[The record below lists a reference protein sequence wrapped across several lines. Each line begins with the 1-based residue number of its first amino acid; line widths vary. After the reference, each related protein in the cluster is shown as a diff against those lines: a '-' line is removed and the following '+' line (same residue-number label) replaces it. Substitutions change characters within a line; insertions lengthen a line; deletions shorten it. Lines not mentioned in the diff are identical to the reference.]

1 MKKLVR
7 KSLMSMLLVLSL
19 VLLAACGESDP
30 KSTGT
35 PESSSAVQQENGNNE
50 TNTGSSAE
58 TDKDLFVAVVS
69 EASALDSFSINMTA
83 DQKIEADGEVVES
96 KTVSAMDITVKP
108 EVAFKQV
115 TTVEAAG
122 QKQEMEAYLTADG
135 FFVKE
140 LSSGT
145 WVKLPANM
153 VDQVMQGVDQESLD
167 PSAQLSQLV
176 DYADQFTV
184 EEKDGVYVFTLSAQ
198 GEEFAKLIEE
208 QLAQQQETMAQF
220 GSVAVD
226 SIQYHIE
233 VEKSSNKLLKMD
245 VVFDMTVE
253 NSDAAQSLNIVSNIE
268 TEYFNHNAI
277 EAIVVPEE
285 ALNAEEVTIE

>member
-35 PESSSAVQQENGNNE
+35 PVQQENGNNE

-69 EASALDSFSINMTA
+69 EASSLDSFSINMTA

-115 TTVEAAG
+115 TTIEAAG
-122 QKQEMEAYLTADG
+122 QKQEMEAYLTAEG

-140 LSSGT
+140 LSSGL
-145 WVKLPANM
+145 WVKLPA
-153 VDQVMQGVDQESLD
+153 DAAGQILQGVDQESLD

-208 QLAQQQETMAQF
+208 QLAQQQETMAQL

-226 SIQYHIE
+226 SIQYNIE
-233 VEKSSNKLLKMD
+233 VEKSSNKLLKLD
-245 VVFDMTVE
+245 IVFDMTVE
-253 NSDAAQSLNIVSNIE
+253 NSDAAQSMNIVSNIK
-268 TEYFNHNAI
+268 TEYSNHNAI

-285 ALNAEEVTIE
+285 ALSGEEVTIE

>member
-35 PESSSAVQQENGNNE
+35 PVQQENGNNE

-69 EASALDSFSINMTA
+69 EASGLDSFSINMTA

-115 TTVEAAG
+115 TTIEAAG
-122 QKQEMEAYLTADG
+122 QKQEMEAYLTAEG
-135 FFVKE
+135 FFVKD
-140 LSSGT
+140 LSSGM
-145 WVKLPANM
+145 WVKLPA
-153 VDQVMQGVDQESLD
+153 DAAGQVLQGVDQESLD

-184 EEKDGVYVFTLSAQ
+184 EEKDGVYVFTLSAK
-198 GEEFAKLIEE
+198 GEEFSKLIEE
-208 QLAQQQETMAQF
+208 QLAQQQETMAQL
-220 GSVAVD
+220 GSVTVD
-226 SIQYHIE
+226 SIQYNIE
-233 VEKSSNKLLKMD
+233 VEKSSNKLLKLD

-253 NSDAAQSLNIVSNIE
+253 NSEAAQSMKIVSNIE
-268 TEYFNHNAI
+268 TEYSNHNAI

-285 ALNAEEVTIE
+285 ALGGEEVTIE

>member
-35 PESSSAVQQENGNNE
+35 PVQQENGNKE

-69 EASALDSFSINMTA
+69 EASGLDSFSINMTA

-115 TTVEAAG
+115 TTIEAAG
-122 QKQEMEAYLTADG
+122 QKQEMEAYLTAEG
-135 FFVKE
+135 FFVKD
-140 LSSGT
+140 LSSGM
-145 WVKLPANM
+145 WVKLPA
-153 VDQVMQGVDQESLD
+153 DAAGQVLQGVDQESLD

-184 EEKDGVYVFTLSAQ
+184 EEKDGVYVFTLSAK
-198 GEEFAKLIEE
+198 GEEFSKLIEE
-208 QLAQQQETMAQF
+208 QLAQQQETMAQL
-220 GSVAVD
+220 GSVTVD
-226 SIQYHIE
+226 SIQYNIE
-233 VEKSSNKLLKMD
+233 VEKSSNKLLKLD

-253 NSDAAQSLNIVSNIE
+253 NSEAAQSMKIVSNIE
-268 TEYFNHNAI
+268 TEYSNHNAI

-285 ALNAEEVTIE
+285 ALGGEEVTIE